1 MPDLAP
7 IHHVKIPVSDVRASS
22 EWYLRVLG
30 LDVAIEFNE
39 DNELRGVALEAP
51 DGSPGSHYGM
61 TPSGQPRWPASTWS
75 HWASRPGTASR
86 PGPTTLPPSTRQT
99 AASSPATTGAAS
111 LSACTTPTGSKSVST
126 PTDPTPHTTH
136 RSPPTQKEI
145 TMQYTDSGGPG
156 EPLVLIHAAG
166 FADWFVPV
174 EREPAVAGMRRI
186 RVTRTGYSDPAPAE
200 PMMVADHVDEC
211 ADLLRR
217 LGIERAQV
225 LAHSSGC
232 VVALQLAL
240 DHPDLVDELLLVE
253 PPLIDPLLPPD
264 DRAPVAAASARRWA
278 RRWAPPIRA
287 TCPLPSTRS
296 WRRSADRSTE
306 P

>member
-1 MPDLAP
+1 
-7 IHHVKIPVSDVRASS
+7 
-22 EWYLRVLG
+22 
-30 LDVAIEFNE
+30 
-39 DNELRGVALEAP
+39 
-51 DGSPGSHYGM
+51 
-61 TPSGQPRWPASTWS
+61 
-75 HWASRPGTASR
+75 
-86 PGPTTLPPSTRQT
+86 
-99 AASSPATTGAAS
+99 
-111 LSACTTPTGSKSVST
+111 
-126 PTDPTPHTTH
+126 
-136 RSPPTQKEI
+136 
-145 TMQYTDSGGPG
+145 MQHTDSGGPG

-240 DHPDLVDELLLVE
+240 DHPELVGKLLLVE

-264 DRAPVAAASARRWA
+264 DRAPVAAAIGPALGAAVGAAYQGDLPTAFDTFLAALCGPQYRTVIESALGRDGLERAERDCGYCFTGEIPSLVGWDFDEELARRIQQPVHLVA
-278 RRWAPPIRA
+278 GGDSPPFTHRLVDYLGAMLPDSGTTVIPGHNHLLPLTAPTA
-287 TCPLPSTRS
+287 LAELTRNPVVT
-296 WRRSADRSTE
+296 A
-306 P
+306 